1 MPRANPGEV
10 RIIDLGL
17 AAKVRPCLVL
27 SDYPKDDEL
36 ALIVVVPHT
45 TSVRDNRWEVRI
57 AKKFLKDGVF
67 HLQQLQ
73 SVPIVRLQRKIGEL
87 TVGELRLL
95 RLKLSELLHLTSLGS
110 EGWVTPAS
118 PLRRSMPVTSESKL
132 TIGSTS
138 VAVSYNG

>member
-10 RIIDLGL
+10 WIVDLGL

-45 TSVRDNRWEVRI
+45 TAVRNNRWEVSVPKR
-57 AKKFLKDGVF
+57 FLKQGAF

-73 SVPIVRLQRKIGEL
+73 SVPIVRLQRKIGDL
-87 TVGELRLL
+87 TVEELQLVRA
-95 RLKLSELLHLTSLGS
+95 KLSNLLHL
-110 EGWVTPAS
+110 AQAA
-118 PLRRSMPVTSESKL
+118 
-132 TIGSTS
+132 I
-138 VAVSYNG
+138 